1 MCKSQIQLKQ
11 FCRIV
16 LPRWLLLV
24 QNTLTLWTWREEC
37 KEGRKGE
44 KTRQENGRTRWKKKK
59 KLSTLS
65 TSLAVKKN
73 VVTMFQSGYM
83 KVRLWFGICSTTQIL
98 QVKWTLCRSFFSSDA
113 DTKWKI
119 CTVRSM
125 VDPNWTDPSQEHDI
139 MAHDRDTG

>member
-1 MCKSQIQLKQ
+1 MIITGAKHTH
-11 FCRIV
+11 IV
-16 LPRWLLLV
+16 DV
-24 QNTLTLWTWREEC
+24 TWRLQRLE
-37 KEGRKGE
+37 EGRENTKGKE
-44 KTRQENGRTRWKKKK
+44 ESTLKKKK